1 MLDTKISSLSICL
14 FVDEEIQKKPQLP
27 FTFCL
32 TRNTNVFLRRIQV
45 KQKITS
51 FSILST
57 FQAMET
63 LFHHGNKCHGNNL
76 IETLFRHG
84 NKYPNNGISISFRS
98 VPLHFIL
105 LRSA

>member
-32 TRNTNVFLRRIQV
+32 TRNTNVFFRRIQI

-57 FQAMET
+57 FQTMET
-63 LFHHGNKCHGNNL
+63 LFHHGNNCHGNNL
-76 IETLFRHG
+76 IETLFRLG
-84 NKYPNNGISISFRS
+84 NKCPDNGISISFRS
-98 VPLHFIL
+98 APLHSIL
-105 LRSA
+105 FRYA

>member
-1 MLDTKISSLSICL
+1 
-14 FVDEEIQKKPQLP
+14 VDEEIQKKPQLP
-27 FTFCL
+27 FTFFL
-32 TRNTNVFLRRIQV
+32 TRNTNVFLRRIQI

-63 LFHHGNKCHGNNL
+63 LFHHGNNL

-84 NKYPNNGISISFRS
+84 NKCPNNEISISLRF
-98 VPLHFIL
+98 VPLHSIL
-105 LRSA
+105 FRSA